1 MIISFWSYE
10 TCSLAHELSN
20 VVEEG
25 TLYFTRNALTQR
37 VRTTALVTAGRAVL
51 VWVPIGYGV

>member
-25 TLYFTRNALTQR
+25 TPALQYID
-37 VRTTALVTAGRAVL
+37 TASS
-51 VWVPIGYGV
+51 